1 MSGKSKCTNFE
12 KILAVYKQVI
22 YNGLPINFEIKGRGQ
37 YLVLLH
43 GYLESLE
50 IWGKFKDILAEQFT
64 VISIDLP
71 GFGLSSSFSETHSME
86 LYAEAVISVINSLGA
101 EKFILAGHSL
111 GGYVSL
117 SILEN
122 YPSRLKGLCLFHSH
136 PYPDSEQTIDKRKR
150 EICLVDKGK
159 QELIF
164 NINIPNAFS
173 PHNLERMGKVINKAK
188 AIAAKTSP
196 KGIKAALNGMM
207 IRPSR
212 EKLLKE
218 TIVPVLLIV
227 GKYDNYIPYE
237 EVGMKINL
245 PENGKTL
252 TLENSGHM
260 GFLEEPELSL
270 TALSAFAKSL

>member
-1 MSGKSKCTNFE
+1 M
-12 KILAVYKQVI
+12 
-22 YNGLPINFEIKGRGQ
+22 
-37 YLVLLH
+37 VLLH

-50 IWGKFKDILAEQFT
+50 IWGDFKNLLAKQFT
-64 VISIDLP
+64 VISVDLP
-71 GFGLSSSFSETHSME
+71 GFGLSASLSETHSME
-86 LYAEAVISVINSLGA
+86 LYAEAVMSVINSLGA

-136 PYPDSEQTIDKRKR
+136 PYPDSEQTIEKRKR

-173 PHNLERMGKVINKAK
+173 PHNLERMKKIIDNAK
-188 AIAAKTSP
+188 AIAAKASP
-196 KGIKAALNGMM
+196 EGITAALNGMM

-212 EKLLKE
+212 ERVLKE
-218 TIVPVLLIV
+218 TIVPVLLIL
-227 GKYDNYIPYE
+227 GKFDNYIPYK
-237 EVGMKINL
+237 EVGLKINL
-245 PENGKTL
+245 PVNGKIVTL
-252 TLENSGHM
+252 KNSGHM
-260 GFLEEPELSL
+260 GFAEEHELSL
-270 TALSAFAKSL
+270 SALSAFAESL